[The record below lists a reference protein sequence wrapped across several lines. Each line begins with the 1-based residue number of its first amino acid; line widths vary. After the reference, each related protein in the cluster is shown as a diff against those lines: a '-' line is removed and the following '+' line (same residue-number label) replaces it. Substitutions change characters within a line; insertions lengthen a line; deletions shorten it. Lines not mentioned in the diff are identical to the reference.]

1 MVKLI
6 SLFLLVSLLL
16 SADAKMLKPNIDPS
30 INSGLEKDCLACHQE
45 QKIPSE
51 FIYRRYLMKY
61 SSKETIRKKLFSYLK
76 SPSQQNSVMP
86 PQFFGKYVVK
96 EPTQLSDEILQKR
109 IDDYIRLYDVGQ
121 KLFISK

>member
-6 SLFLLVSLLL
+6 SVVLLALLPL
-16 SADAKMLKPNIDPS
+16 SADIPIVNSNTD
-30 INSGLEKDCLACHQE
+30 SGLEKDCLACHQE

-61 SSKETIRKKLFSYLK
+61 SSKETIRQKLFSYLK

-96 EPTQLSDEILQKR
+96 EPTRLSDEILKKR
-109 IDDYIRLYDVGQ
+109 IDDYIKLYDVGQ